1 MDRHDELQLPQMSDL
16 SLGATLQVE
25 RRASSD
31 RMDKMMNS
39 ATLPP
44 PPAPTSS
51 FGFNPSGVPGSGTSQ
66 PIIASLPMELMPP
79 GSAKKPKLLVLGMG
93 YTGSRVALAFRE
105 RLGFS
110 ICGTVRSARAK
121 LDLIGKGIK
130 QVYFMDNGQLEI
142 DSFRL
147 LEDVTHV
154 LMCIPPRPS
163 ADGVNSDSKDLVLE
177 ALHSEL
183 KKLSTLQWIGYVS
196 SVSVYGDSDGATID
210 ETAPLLAGTCRG
222 LLRVQTEA
230 QWLQSGL
237 PVHVFRVGGIYGPG
251 RGVIAQIQQGVARR
265 IVDLPDKVFNR
276 VHVDDIVNI
285 LLQSVALPNP
295 GSIYNVVDDE
305 PATGF
310 DVVTYAC
317 GLMQVPPPSPIS
329 WADAEATMSAMGK
342 SFFEETKRVSN
353 AKVKAELGVAFLY
366 PTYREGLA
374 AQLAQEADDDILP
387 ASTSP
392 HAAHPPLTSRRRGRT
407 HVCFVVNRG
416 ALKTEPFLDL
426 RAVCANLTRRFD
438 GCVQFVPVSCSL
450 SDQIPPSQLH
460 GEPAQLFD
468 AALAAVTSAAAMG
481 PLDLVIL
488 PLFIG
493 NSGAIT
499 EFIPTTIDAA
509 QRTRSAHN
517 VPALR
522 YSMGRCL
529 VDISKP
535 SDNRVARI
543 LALKVHALCTKHQ
556 DAVGGVRVLVV
567 DHGTANKEVHLSR
580 DLIGSQLAKLLG
592 NTVDAV
598 ETASMEGLG
607 KDFNEPL
614 LATAFDQYE
623 MHSGLVIVAL
633 LFLSSDQHT
642 GAGGDIDGI
651 VQRVKASH
659 PNLDVA
665 VTSPLGSH
673 PILTDMLTD
682 RYFEAIKDW

>member
-1 MDRHDELQLPQMSDL
+1 
-16 SLGATLQVE
+16 
-25 RRASSD
+25 
-31 RMDKMMNS
+31 MNS
-39 ATLPP
+39 ALLPP

-66 PIIASLPMELMPP
+66 PIIASLPLELMPP
-79 GSAKKPKLLVLGMG
+79 GSTKKPKLLVLGMG
-93 YTGSRVALAFRE
+93 YTGSRVAAAFRE
-105 RLGFS
+105 KLGFS

-154 LMCIPPRPS
+154 LMCIPPRAPP
-163 ADGVNSDSKDLVLE
+163 DTDLTNDNTKDLVLD
-177 ALHSEL
+177 ALHTEL
-183 KKLSTLQWIGYVS
+183 KKLSTLQWVGYIS
-196 SVSVYGDSDGATID
+196 SVSVYGDSHGATID
-210 ETAPLLAGTCRG
+210 ETAPLGAGTSRG
-222 LLRVQTEA
+222 RLRILTEA
-230 QWLQSGL
+230 QWLESGL

-251 RGVIAQIQQGVARR
+251 RGAIAQIQQGVARR
-265 IVDLPDKVFNR
+265 IGDLPDKVFNR
-276 VHVDDIVNI
+276 IHVDDIVNI
-285 LLQSVALPNP
+285 LLQSVALPKP
-295 GSIYNVVDDE
+295 GSIYNAVDDE

-317 GLMQVPPPSPIS
+317 NLMHVPPPSPIS
-329 WADAEATMSAMGK
+329 WAEAEATMSAMGK

-353 AKVKAELGVAFLY
+353 AKVKAELGVTFLY

-374 AQLAQEADDDILP
+374 AQLAQETDDADDAYP
-387 ASTSP
+387 ASTSSP
-392 HAAHPPLTSRRRGRT
+392 THATHHHASSRRRGRT

-416 ALKTEPFLDL
+416 ALKTEPCLDL

-438 GCVQFVPVSCSL
+438 ECVRFVPVSCSL
-450 SDQIPPSQLH
+450 SDQIPASQLH
-460 GEPAQLFD
+460 GEQAQLFD
-468 AALAAVTSAAAMG
+468 AALAKVSEAETG
-481 PLDLVIL
+481 PLDLVLL

-499 EFIPTTIDAA
+499 EYIPTTIDAI
-509 QRTRSAHN
+509 QRARSAAG
-517 VPALR
+517 VPYLR

-543 LALKVHALCTKHQ
+543 LAQKVQALCPPGKK
-556 DAVGGVRVLVV
+556 DELGGVHVLVV
-567 DHGTANKEVHLSR
+567 NHGTANKEVHLSR
-580 DLIGSQLAKLLG
+580 DLLGSQLAKVLG

-598 ETASMEGLG
+598 QTASMEGLG

-614 LATAFDQYE
+614 LEAAFDVYK
-623 MHSGLVIVAL
+623 MHSGLVIIAL
-633 LFLSSDQHT
+633 LFLSSDQYT
-642 GAGGDIDGI
+642 GAGGDIDAI
-651 VQRVKASH
+651 VQRVKAKN

-665 VTSPLGSH
+665 VTTPLGSH

>member
-105 RLGFS
+105 KLGFS

-163 ADGVNSDSKDLVLE
+163 ADGVDSDSKDLVLE

-265 IVDLPDKVFNR
+265 IIDLPDKVFNR

-392 HAAHPPLTSRRRGRT
+392 HAAQPPLTSRRRGRT

-426 RAVCANLTRRFD
+426 RAVCANLT
-438 GCVQFVPVSCSL
+438 P
-450 SDQIPPSQLH
+450 
-460 GEPAQLFD
+460 
-468 AALAAVTSAAAMG
+468 
-481 PLDLVIL
+481 
-488 PLFIG
+488 
-493 NSGAIT
+493 
-499 EFIPTTIDAA
+499 
-509 QRTRSAHN
+509 
-517 VPALR
+517 LR

-543 LALKVHALCTKHQ
+543 LAHKVHALCTKHQ

-633 LFLSSDQHT
+633 LYLSSDQHT

-651 VQRVKASH
+651 VQRIKASH